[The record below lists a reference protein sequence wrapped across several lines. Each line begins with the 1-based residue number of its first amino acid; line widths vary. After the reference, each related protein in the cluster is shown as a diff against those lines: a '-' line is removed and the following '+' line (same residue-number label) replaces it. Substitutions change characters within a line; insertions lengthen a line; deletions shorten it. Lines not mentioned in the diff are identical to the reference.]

1 MITGHRLKGPR
12 INIAWETEQPEPN
25 EASIDWYKVSTLL
38 SFSFLFVY
46 FQLFFNA
53 MSLIHAS
60 ELYALHFSFFF
71 VLLGP
76 DQKAG
81 THHGNSVHHQQ
92 TIHRPAEAQRGRL
105 CGRGPGTHRGRRRSR
120 RTNQNSR

>member
-38 SFSFLFVY
+38 SFSFFFVY

-53 MSLIHAS
+53 IFPHKRIGIVCVA
-60 ELYALHFSFFF
+60 FFKFFF
-71 VLLGP
+71 FCPL
-76 DQKAG
+76 
-81 THHGNSVHHQQ
+81 
-92 TIHRPAEAQRGRL
+92 RF
-105 CGRGPGTHRGRRRSR
+105 
-120 RTNQNSR
+120 